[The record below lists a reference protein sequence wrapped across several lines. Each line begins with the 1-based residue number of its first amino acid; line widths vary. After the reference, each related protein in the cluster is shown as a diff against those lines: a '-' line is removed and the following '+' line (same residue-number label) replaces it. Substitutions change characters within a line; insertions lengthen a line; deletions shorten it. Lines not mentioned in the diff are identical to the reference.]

1 LPLREN
7 ASNSPACYLLPTAY
21 FWAQALPIF
30 SDSGARHLK
39 KLLALIVL
47 VVPLLIGHTTVGE
60 ELMVG
65 EDLRHE
71 RILLPP
77 AAPDRSR
84 MVIRDTMMFVE
95 EGNGAGIFV
104 FYDDPRTKTDV
115 DYIEMYD
122 VDGGLL
128 LVAWIDRFGICQV
141 AMDRGL
147 LDSAHPAL
155 DGTFVMVDVGVA
167 L

>member
-1 LPLREN
+1 MKR
-7 ASNSPACYLLPTAY
+7 
-21 FWAQALPIF
+21 
-30 SDSGARHLK
+30 
-39 KLLALIVL
+39 LLALIVL
-47 VVPLLIGHTTVGE
+47 VVPLLIGHTTHGE

-84 MVIRDTMMFVE
+84 MVIRDTMTFVE

-104 FYDDPRTKTDV
+104 FYDDPGQDGCR
-115 DYIEMYD
+115 YIEMYD

-141 AMDRGL
+141 AMDRGS
-147 LDSAHPAL
+147 DSAHPAL

>member
-1 LPLREN
+1 M
-7 ASNSPACYLLPTAY
+7 T
-21 FWAQALPIF
+21 
-30 SDSGARHLK
+30 
-39 KLLALIVL
+39 
-47 VVPLLIGHTTVGE
+47 
-60 ELMVG
+60 
-65 EDLRHE
+65 
-71 RILLPP
+71 
-77 AAPDRSR
+77 
-84 MVIRDTMMFVE
+84 FVE

-147 LDSAHPAL
+147 FDSAHPAL

>member
-1 LPLREN
+1 M
-7 ASNSPACYLLPTAY
+7 
-21 FWAQALPIF
+21 
-30 SDSGARHLK
+30 K

-47 VVPLLIGHTTVGE
+47 VVPLLIGHTTLGE
-60 ELMVG
+60 GLMVG

-71 RILLPP
+71 PTLR
-77 AAPDRSR
+77 RHSR
-84 MVIRDTMMFVE
+84 PE
-95 EGNGAGIFV
+95 PNGDPG
-104 FYDDPRTKTDV
+104 YDDVRGRGQRRRHFRLLRHPRTKTDV